1 MKEWEEQEREGIPK
15 GDRMHERDIE
25 EEGNDREGKG
35 WGIGIKTFFK
45 FLGMKNIFKSYF
57 SDSFEI

>member
-35 WGIGIKTFFK
+35 WGIGIKTFFLISWNEK
-45 FLGMKNIFKSYF
+45 YF
-57 SDSFEI
+57 QVLLFRFI